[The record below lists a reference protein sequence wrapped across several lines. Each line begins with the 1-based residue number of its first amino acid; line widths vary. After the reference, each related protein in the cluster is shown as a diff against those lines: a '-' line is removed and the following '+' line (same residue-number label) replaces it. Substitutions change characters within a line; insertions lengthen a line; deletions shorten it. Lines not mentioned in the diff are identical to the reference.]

1 MSCIVWNARGLG
13 GRRALLNLQ
22 LLVLD
27 NQPMF
32 VFISETKVC
41 NRIGCQWARNLNYS
55 GCFCVDPKG
64 RSGGLLLMWNDK
76 VDIHLRSFSPG
87 HIDCTVSFNGLNW
100 RFTGFYGN
108 PAQHLRHLSWELLNR
123 LFNLK
128 SCSDEPWLIGG
139 DFNEI
144 RFTSEKKGG
153 SIRPLHQ
160 MKAFQEALDSIGMK
174 EIVAPGPKFTWIK
187 KFKGKVGILEKLDRF
202 FANDLWNKLFPGAK
216 AANLGLFGSD
226 HRAVKVLFN
235 FAVQRR
241 RIESKRRFFFENKW
255 MLESNYKE
263 AVLEAWKVD
272 SSVTKLLDR
281 IKKCT
286 DSLQKWAKENTGCI
300 LKRIKTV
307 SNLLDSK
314 LNDEALNEDDNE
326 VRELEVELE
335 KLYTQEEMH
344 LHQRSRNNWLAL
356 GDRNTVFF
364 HRAASGRK
372 KRNLIRGI
380 MNDQGAWLSNQE
392 DIEAVF

>member
-1 MSCIVWNARGLG
+1 MSCIVCNARGLG
-13 GRRALLNLQ
+13 GRRAFLNLQ

-87 HIDCTVSFNGLNW
+87 HIDCTVSFNVMNLGLL
-100 RFTGFYGN
+100 G
-108 PAQHLRHLSWELLNR
+108 
-123 LFNLK
+123 
-128 SCSDEPWLIGG
+128 GG

-174 EIVAPGPKFTWIK
+174 EIVAAGPKFTWIK
-187 KFKGKVGILEKLDRF
+187 KFKGKV
-202 FANDLWNKLFPGAK
+202 GAK

-281 IKKCT
+281 NKKCT

-344 LHQRSRNNWLAL
+344 
-356 GDRNTVFF
+356 
-364 HRAASGRK
+364 
-372 KRNLIRGI
+372 
-380 MNDQGAWLSNQE
+380 
-392 DIEAVF
+392 